1 MLQKEISVQ
10 LIKYQSR
17 EYKQACELRYR
28 LFFAEHGLPWE
39 IVLDDNDINF
49 HAAIIVQN
57 NVVAYGQLIA
67 KDSFVYQVKQ
77 MVVEPKYQKQNL
89 GRQILQSLI
98 NIARQQGATDVTLNA
113 RLFAVGFYQK
123 LGFQTYGS
131 QFPSATTGVIHIPMR
146 QKL

>member
-1 MLQKEISVQ
+1 MLQKETLVR

-17 EYKQACELRYR
+17 EYKQACDLRYR
-28 LFFAEHGLPWE
+28 LFFAEHDLPWE
-39 IVLDDNDINF
+39 TVLDDGDIDF
-49 HAAIIVQN
+49 HAAIIYQD

-67 KDSFVYQVKQ
+67 KDNFVYQVKQ
-77 MVVEPKYQKQNL
+77 MVVEPKYQQQNL
-89 GRQILQSLI
+89 GRRILQSLI
-98 NIARQQGATDVTLNA
+98 NLARQQGATDITLNA